1 MGRNVDRNAK
11 ERPTMYEKM
20 LLARRVRMALLV
32 VFVIFVAWQKMW
44 MLVAIA
50 LFLMALT
57 VWQTKRLREEIAVRT
72 AAENAGIPYGP
83 AANVADDSEP
93 TDTRRPKN
101 RKRRQR

>member
-44 MLVAIA
+44 LLVAIGA
-50 LFLMALT
+50 FLMALT

-72 AAENAGIPYGP
+72 AAENAGIPYLSLIHI
-83 AANVADDSEP
+83 SEP
-93 TDTRRPKN
+93 TRPY
-101 RKRRQR
+101 

>member
-1 MGRNVDRNAK
+1 MGRNIDHDAK
-11 ERPTMYEKM
+11 ESPTMYEKM

-32 VFVIFVAWQKMW
+32 AFVIFVAWQKMW
-44 MLVAIA
+44 LLVAIGA
-50 LFLMALT
+50 FLMALT

-83 AANVADDSEP
+83 AANVGDDDA
-93 TDTRRPKN
+93 TDTRQPKN

>member
-1 MGRNVDRNAK
+1 MGRNIDHDAK
-11 ERPTMYEKM
+11 ESPTMYEKM

-32 VFVIFVAWQKMW
+32 AFVIFVAWQKMW
-44 MLVAIA
+44 LLVAIGA
-50 LFLMALT
+50 FLMALT

-83 AANVADDSEP
+83 AANVADDA
-93 TDTRRPKN
+93 TDTLQPKN

>member
-1 MGRNVDRNAK
+1 MGRNIDHDAK
-11 ERPTMYEKM
+11 ESPTMYEKM

-32 VFVIFVAWQKMW
+32 AFVIFVAWQKMW
-44 MLVAIA
+44 LLVAIGA
-50 LFLMALT
+50 FLMALT

-83 AANVADDSEP
+83 AANVVDDDA
-93 TDTRRPKN
+93 TYTRQPKN

>member
-1 MGRNVDRNAK
+1 MGRNIDHDAK
-11 ERPTMYEKM
+11 ESPTMYEKM

-32 VFVIFVAWQKMW
+32 AFVIFVAWQKMW
-44 MLVAIA
+44 LLVAIGA
-50 LFLMALT
+50 FLMALT

-83 AANVADDSEP
+83 AANVVDDA
-93 TDTRRPKN
+93 TDTRQPKN